1 MSLGWLR
8 ATLRDP
14 VSAHKGYKT
23 PADGVPPKYGPQFAG
38 PYKIVERVGRAAYR
52 LELPPNSKIHGV
64 ISIDHLEPYELDP
77 FGRSLPYA
85 GPVRAERHE
94 RKIVAERETRGQRKQ
109 YLIEYL
115 GLGQEFREW
124 KSATQ
129 VGADAAD
136 MIDDFRRRQP
146 PLRKD
151 GGYGVAVTW

>member
-1 MSLGWLR
+1 MACRQNMVRSS
-8 ATLRDP
+8 RDHTKSS
-14 VSAHKGYKT
+14 SALTARHI
-23 PADGVPPKYGPQFAG
+23 DLSPP
-38 PYKIVERVGRAAYR
+38 
-52 LELPPNSKIHGV
+52 PPNSKIHGV

-94 RKIVAERETRGQRKQ
+94 RKIVAKRETRGQRKQ